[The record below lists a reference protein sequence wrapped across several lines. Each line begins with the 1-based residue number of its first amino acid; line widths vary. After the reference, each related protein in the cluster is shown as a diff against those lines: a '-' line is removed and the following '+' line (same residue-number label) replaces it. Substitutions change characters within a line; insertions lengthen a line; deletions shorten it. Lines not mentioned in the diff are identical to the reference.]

1 MKTAVVTGGGTG
13 IGLATATLL
22 ASEGYKVIAAGLER
36 EDELPAGV
44 TFVETDVTKA
54 DSLAAAMAGA
64 DEIHGLVNCAGILRH
79 EREWQT
85 DEFAKVLEI
94 NLTAVL
100 GAANVALPK
109 LERAGGAI
117 VNIASMWSYFGTA
130 GAPAYAASK
139 GGIVSLTKS
148 MAVAWA
154 PRGIRVNA
162 VAPGWIETRM
172 SSRAKNDAERGPRIT
187 GRIPMGRWAQ
197 PAEVAAV
204 ISFLLS
210 PAASYVTGTVI
221 PVDGGYS
228 SA

>member
-22 ASEGYKVIAAGLER
+22 ASEGYAVIAAGLER

-54 DSLAAAMAGA
+54 DSLEAAMAGA

-109 LERAGGAI
+109 LEKAGGAI

-187 GRIPMGRWAQ
+187 ARIPMGRWAD

-210 PAASYVTGTVI
+210 PAASYVTGAVI